1 MRLNKFLLAS
11 AVIVPTLAP
20 SLTLTSCS
28 QTWGY
33 LNPIS
38 FGSIDQGD
46 ANDPYQAFRS
56 QTNVYLDA
64 NGQDITKYLQ
74 SNFIIDQAKSSIYAY
89 TSPVTKWYE
98 TKDDVSGDEEP
109 KVLPVNSWQRLND
122 GWKTSSDGISTS
134 VTLDDPDEDKP
145 KGVKKTYTN
154 NENFNLV
161 SNINFT
167 STIASTISNYLTYG
181 LQYQASQINVNDKKL
196 KKDLNAAWGSQSSLL
211 NLQKE
216 TGWINTGD
224 EDQNRNFYEYIFAS
238 ANSHSTGKTNSFL
251 RPISANFNFE
261 SNYFPFPTYDVT
273 TPAADDIDA
282 RINVS
287 AKTKLLLMHDGTIK
301 FCRAGIEGKT
311 SELAYYTD
319 VKDVKVNI
327 PYKKTTNAAEWD
339 SYPLTVKQYLFSSV
353 PIVVDATNLSA
364 KWVDPT
370 KNDSFVP
377 SDYFINDSETVNK
390 AIGNSWEKISE
401 FATGEAKSTIQKFSF
416 DLTKAGESHRTFN
429 IYEDPDPEKGTD
441 PRIINKTMSGN
452 SFVVLVS
459 YVVNEY
465 DSDKSLKARDKYFDE
480 KEMDVPEELS
490 DANLAKLNAV
500 SINSIESIFPAYLL
514 SISDNNLFKKA
525 HKDIEDKDEGTTTK
539 FGYIIN
545 SSTVSKYNNKLLNLL
560 RRTSQE
566 GMKPHA
572 SELSQESKDLLAFLG
587 FMFASTAD
595 TLSTDFLSTDPWQN

>member
-1 MRLNKFLLAS
+1 MRLNKFLLTS
-11 AVIVPTLAP
+11 AVIVPSLAP

-38 FGSIDQGD
+38 FGSIDKGN

-56 QTNVYLDA
+56 QTNVYFDA

-74 SNFIIDQAKSSIYAY
+74 SNFIIDQAKSSVYAY

-109 KVLPVNSWQRLND
+109 KVLPVSDWQRLND

-134 VTLDDPDEDKP
+134 VTLDDPNPDKP
-145 KGVKKTYTN
+145 DGVKKTYTN

-167 STIASTISNYLTYG
+167 STIASTIANYLTYG
-181 LQYQASQINVNDKKL
+181 LQYQASQINVNDKEQ
-196 KKDLNAAWGSQSSLL
+196 KKDLNAAWGRESSLL
-211 NLQKE
+211 NLDKE
-216 TGWINTGD
+216 AAWIDTGD
-224 EDQNRNFYEYIFAS
+224 FDSPQNRNFYEYIFAS

-282 RINVS
+282 RVNVS
-287 AKTKLLLMHDGTIK
+287 AKTKKLLMNDDKIK
-301 FCRAGIEGKT
+301 FCQAGIGENT
-311 SELAYYTD
+311 LAYYTD
-319 VKDVKVNI
+319 IKDQPYSI
-327 PYKKTTNAAEWD
+327 PYKTVTAEGETKWET
-339 SYPLTVKQYLFSSV
+339 YELTVKQYLFSSV

-377 SDYFINDSETVNK
+377 SDYFINDREIVNK

-401 FATGEAKSTIQKFSF
+401 FTSGDSKSTFQKFNF
-416 DLTKAGESHRTFN
+416 DLTKSGTNHRKFTVH
-429 IYEDPDPEKGTD
+429 PEPVERGTD
-441 PRIINKTMSGN
+441 PRIDDTMNGN

-459 YVVNEY
+459 YVVNEF
-465 DSDKSLKARDKYFDE
+465 DSDKTMTKIKADFEDKGLTRPDELKE
-480 KEMDVPEELS
+480 P
-490 DANLAKLNAV
+490 NLAKLNAV

-514 SISDNNLFKKA
+514 SINDDNLFKLA
-525 HKDIEDKDEGTTTK
+525 HKDIVEDDITIK
-539 FGYIIN
+539 FGYIID
-545 SSTVSKYNNKLLNLL
+545 SSVVNKYNNKLLNLL
-560 RRTSQE
+560 KRTSQE

-572 SELSQESKDLLAFLG
+572 SDLNQESKDLLAFLG
-587 FMFASTAD
+587 FMFASAVT
-595 TLSTDFLSTDPWQN
+595 TLSTDFLQTDQWQN